1 MNTIKLLINRI
12 STCRERYK
20 LKDKEAHRTYH
31 SPVHSDKWC
40 CNPKITIYNT
50 NIIFKELVD

>member
-1 MNTIKLLINRI
+1 MNTINLLINRI

-31 SPVHSDKWC
+31 SPVHSLMLINGAVILK
-40 CNPKITIYNT
+40 
-50 NIIFKELVD
+50 